1 MVWGQWKSNPNLTI
15 SCRLFVDEGGKLTE
29 SLLAGLMLYAVPEFL
44 MAAP

>member
-15 SCRLFVDEGGKLTE
+15 SCRLFVGEEGKLTE
-29 SLLAGLMLYAVPEFL
+29 SLLAGLMRSAVPELL